1 MSQKQN
7 LQGSTVRYFIKLS
20 AITSGIILVFSI
32 GLGIVTNNLEKP
44 KSKQVLGTTELLNSN
59 NTLPKT
65 GRGDP
70 SQPSK
75 NPQNPNFVNN
85 TQVPKGSPQ
94 NSSTRGNPSPGTN
107 RTQRISDPSQPSK
120 NPQNPNLVDNPQ
132 VPKGSPQ
139 NSSTRGNPSPGTN
152 STQPVFE
159 SDTVICYQQINLV
172 KDRKDQMDPKGPID
186 PPIDP
191 KPIDPIDPIDPKPI
205 DPDKTSIICFPKNTP
220 QQPPVINNSNILNAG
235 SSNNKCP
242 DVYISTTQPNNPVI
256 PNISINNFPDQNSN
270 NLQKLNQNLACET
283 NFPWWIVVLLSVSL
297 ASSLIYLNSQTKKTS
312 SQNSKP
318 KSVVVS

>member
-65 GRGDP
+65 GIGDP
-70 SQPSK
+70 SQPSD
-75 NPQNPNFVNN
+75 NPQNPDFVDN
-85 TQVPKGSPQ
+85 TQVPTGSPQ
-94 NSSTRGNPSPGTN
+94 NSSIGGNPSPGTN
-107 RTQRISDPSQPSK
+107 
-120 NPQNPNLVDNPQ
+120 
-132 VPKGSPQ
+132 G
-139 NSSTRGNPSPGTN
+139 
-152 STQPVFE
+152 TQPVFE
-159 SDTVICYQQINLV
+159 SDTVICYQQRNIV
-172 KDRKDQMDPKGPID
+172 KDPKEQMDPKN
-186 PPIDP
+186 
-191 KPIDPIDPIDPKPI
+191 
-205 DPDKTSIICFPKNTP
+205 PDSTSIICFPKNTP

>member
-1 MSQKQN
+1 MPQKQN
-7 LQGSTVRYFIKLS
+7 LQRSAVRYFVKLS

-32 GLGIVTNNLEKP
+32 GLGIVTNNLERS
-44 KSKQVLGTTELLNSN
+44 KSKEVLGSTE
-59 NTLPKT
+59 TLPET
-65 GRGDP
+65 GIGDP
-70 SQPSK
+70 SQPSQ
-75 NPQNPNFVNN
+75 NPQNPEF
-85 TQVPKGSPQ
+85 
-94 NSSTRGNPSPGTN
+94 
-107 RTQRISDPSQPSK
+107 
-120 NPQNPNLVDNPQ
+120 VDNPQ
-132 VPKGSPQ
+132 LPTGSPRD
-139 NSSTRGNPSPGTN
+139 TATGGNPSSGTN
-152 STQPVFE
+152 GTQPVFE
-159 SDTVICYQQINLV
+159 SDTVICYQKDILV
-172 KDRKDQMDPKGPID
+172 QVPKDQIGSTDPTGPTDPKNSD
-186 PPIDP
+186 N
-191 KPIDPIDPIDPKPI
+191 
-205 DPDKTSIICFPKNTP
+205 TSIICFPKNTP

-297 ASSLIYLNSQTKKTS
+297 ASSLIYLNSQTQKTS